1 MSIEEGEEVD
11 VVVVHA
17 VVHAV
22 VRVRVI
28 VLALA
33 SFFVASV
40 EVSVA
45 EVVAAFV

>member
-1 MSIEEGEEVD
+1 MSIEEGEEFD
-11 VVVVHA
+11 VA
-17 VVHAV
+17 VVHV
-22 VRVRVI
+22 VAHVV
-28 VLALA
+28 ALA

>member
-22 VRVRVI
+22 VRVI